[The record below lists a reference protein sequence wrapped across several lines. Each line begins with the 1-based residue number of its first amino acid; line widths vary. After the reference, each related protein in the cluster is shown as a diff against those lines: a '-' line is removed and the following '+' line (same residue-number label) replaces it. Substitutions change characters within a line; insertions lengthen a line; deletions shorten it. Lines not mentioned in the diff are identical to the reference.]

1 MYLPELKGSK
11 GFFIKF
17 DGFPGTRANE
27 GPVYIIV
34 LQRAYLIFV
43 DFTILK
49 LCLALFLERNNYQG
63 NENVYKE
70 ERKDNEENDVKD
82 GHLDTK

>member
-1 MYLPELKGSK
+1 MGPFYLPR
-11 GFFIKF
+11 
-17 DGFPGTRANE
+17 P
-27 GPVYIIV
+27 YIV
-34 LQRAYLIFV
+34 LQRAHLIFV